1 MYESG
6 GYVPPGWPVRVPP
19 PGVDG
24 WEQAA
29 VQFLM
34 ECCPPALSEAGLPRR
49 YPRVLAHLVEGFV
62 AGECATSV
70 ELLTGLRSA
79 LAGQVEPEVVAAAV
93 DALQLMQ
100 ARLTRIHR
108 EVGLVAGAMR
118 GEVYRPR
125 L

>member
-1 MYESG
+1 MYELG
-6 GYVPPGWPVRVPP
+6 GYVPPGWPDRVPP

-29 VQFLM
+29 VQFLV
-34 ECCPPALSEAGLPRR
+34 ECCPPVLSEAGLPRR
-49 YPRVLAHLVEGFV
+49 YPRVLAHLAEGFLT
-62 AGECATSV
+62 GQRATSI
-70 ELLTGLRSA
+70 ELLTGLRTA

-93 DALQLMQ
+93 DSLQQME

-108 EVGLVAGAMR
+108 EVRLVAGAMR